1 MTEPHSD
8 TAPHADPAPSP
19 ADALANQPI
28 LHVERDGCRY
38 TLLGTAHVS
47 QASVDAV
54 QALLS
59 DESFDAVAVE
69 LCEPRFR
76 GLQEPNQLASLD
88 LFRVVREGKVGLV
101 AANLALSAY
110 QRRLARQL
118 GIEPGAE
125 MRAAIDGAEAAQLP
139 LWRIDRDVGTTL
151 RRTHAAVGWWQRL
164 KLMSGLFATLLVD
177 EEVDASEIELL
188 KRGDMLESTFAE
200 FASRSERLYGA
211 LIDERDRYMAARLR
225 QQAALEGRR
234 EVLAV
239 VGAGHLQGLA
249 RYLQSEDAPVDT
261 TLAHLDRLPPPT
273 RWGTWMS
280 LLLAAL
286 LIGGF
291 AWGFSRGVDLGT
303 ELLLAWVLAT
313 GGLGAL
319 GCLLA
324 GGHPLSI
331 IAAFLSSPLTPLHPL
346 LSSGTVSALVEVT
359 LRRPTVADFERLR
372 DDVGSLGGWWRNR
385 VSRVLINFFLT
396 SMGTALGVYLAGWR
410 MLQALFE

>member
-1 MTEPHSD
+1 MTRNDHDSAPPE
-8 TAPHADPAPSP
+8 TACAAGDP
-19 ADALANQPI
+19 LAGQPI
-28 LHVERDGCRY
+28 EYVERDGCRF

-47 QASVDAV
+47 QSSVDAV
-54 QALLS
+54 NALLAA
-59 DESFDAVAVE
+59 ESFDAVAVE

-76 GLQEPNQLASLD
+76 ALQEPNQLASLD

-125 MRAAIDGAEAAQLP
+125 MRAAIRAAELSDTP
-139 LWRIDRDVGTTL
+139 VWRIDRDVGTTL
-151 RRTHAAVGWWQRL
+151 RRTHAAVGWWQRM

-177 EEVDASEIELL
+177 EEVDAREIEQL
-188 KRGDMLESTFAE
+188 KQGDVLENTFAE

-211 LIDERDRYMAARLR
+211 LIDERDHYMAARLR
-225 QQAALEGRR
+225 QLSDGDGHRQ
-234 EVLAV
+234 VLAV
-239 VGAGHLQGLA
+239 VGAGHLSGLA
-249 RYLQSEDAPVDT
+249 RYLGEGDERPEAAIAR
-261 TLAHLDRLPPPT
+261 LEALPPPT
-273 RWGTWMS
+273 RWGTWLS
-280 LLLAAL
+280 LALAAL
-286 LIGGF
+286 VIGGF
-291 AWGFSRGVDLGT
+291 AWGFARGVDLGT

-331 IAAFLSSPLTPLHPL
+331 LAAFLSSPLTPLHPL
-346 LSSGTVSALVEVT
+346 LSSGSISALVEVS
-359 LRRPTVADFERLR
+359 LRRPTVSDFERLK
-372 DDVGSLGGWWRNR
+372 DDIGSLGGWWRNR
-385 VSRVLINFFLT
+385 VSRVMLNFFLT
-396 SMGTALGVYLAGWR
+396 SLGTAIGVYLAGWR

>member
-1 MTEPHSD
+1 MIDNPQDAEP
-8 TAPHADPAPSP
+8 TATPASPS
-19 ADALANQPI
+19 DALAGQPI
-28 LHVERDGCRY
+28 QQVERDGCRY

-47 QASVDAV
+47 QSSVDAV
-54 QALLS
+54 QALLA
-59 DESFDAVAVE
+59 ERHFDAVAVE
-69 LCEPRFR
+69 LCEPRYR
-76 GLQEPNQLASLD
+76 GLRDPDQLAKLD
-88 LFRVVREGKVGLV
+88 LFKVVREGKVGLV

-125 MRAAIDGAEAAQLP
+125 MRAAIDGAEAVDLP
-139 LWRIDRDVGTTL
+139 VWRIDRDVGTTL

-177 EEVDASEIELL
+177 EEVDADEIENL

-225 QQAALEGRR
+225 QQAANEGRS

-239 VGAGHLQGLA
+239 VGAGHLQGLV
-249 RYLQSEDAPVDT
+249 RYLQTQDEPAET
-261 TLAHLDRLPPPT
+261 TLARLDALPPPT
-273 RWGTWMS
+273 RWGTWLS
-280 LLLAAL
+280 LLLATL
-286 LIGGF
+286 VIGGF
-291 AWGFSRGVDLGT
+291 VWGFSRGVDLGT
-303 ELLLAWVLAT
+303 ELLMAWILAT

-331 IAAFLSSPLTPLHPL
+331 IAAFVSSPLTPLHPL
-346 LSSGTVSALVEVT
+346 LSSGTVSALVEVS

-372 DDVGSLGGWWRNR
+372 DDVGSIGGWWRNR

-396 SMGTALGVYLAGWR
+396 SLGTAIGVYLAGWR
-410 MLQALFE
+410 MLEALFD